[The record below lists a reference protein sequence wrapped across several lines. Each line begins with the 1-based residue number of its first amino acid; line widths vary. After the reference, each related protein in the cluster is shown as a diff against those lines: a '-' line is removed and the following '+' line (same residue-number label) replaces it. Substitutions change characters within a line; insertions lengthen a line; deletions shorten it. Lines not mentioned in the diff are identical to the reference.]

1 MSTPTILDKVAS
13 AYEIRR
19 NFGKIMQN
27 VLAKGERYLVQRHGE
42 LIAVVVPVEVY
53 EQWQKSRER
62 FFEALRT
69 AQTNAN
75 LNPEEAETLAAE
87 AVREVRRQKH
97 QTL

>member
-19 NFGKIMQN
+19 HFGKIMQN
-27 VLAKGERYLVQRHGE
+27 VLAKGERYLIKRHGE
-42 LIAVVVPVEVY
+42 TIAVVVPVEVY

-62 FFEALRT
+62 FFATLRI
-69 AQTNAN
+69 AQKNAN
-75 LNPEEAETLAAE
+75 LKPEEAETLAAE
-87 AVREVRRQKH
+87 AVTEVRRKQK